1 MKLRNRILIGFIMVI
16 LISQLLF
23 ALTLYMLN
31 QYQVHKNSPALQ
43 EVETLGEN
51 ETENDSS
58 EEKPYQ
64 ITLSEPAFRKTPFQL
79 KLMTR
84 DLFLVTTIVLFL
96 ASVVTGFWIYS
107 GISVPVN
114 RLREAAKNIQEGN
127 LDFKIE
133 DTGNGEFS
141 ELSRDFEEMRLRLKE
156 SADEKLLLDKEN
168 KELISNISHDLKT
181 PLTAIKGYVEGI
193 MDGVADTPEK
203 IDRYMKTIYSKTN
216 EMDSLINELTFY
228 AKIGTNRIPYN
239 FSRLNVLEYF
249 QDCTDEIG
257 LDLET
262 RGIRLDSDL
271 RVGKDVQVIADGE
284 EIRRVIN
291 NIIANAVKYMNK
303 ENPRIGIRVHEQGD
317 FIQVEIEDNGK
328 GIDKKELPY
337 IFDRFYRTDLSRN
350 SSTGGS
356 GIGLSIV
363 RKILEDHGG
372 RVWAS
377 STLGVGTTI
386 YFVLRKYQ
394 EVIVS

>member
-1 MKLRNRILIGFIMVI
+1 MKLKYRIAVGFVMVI
-16 LISQLLF
+16 LISQVLF
-23 ALTLYMLN
+23 AGELYFLDLTR
-31 QYQVHKNSPALQ
+31 
-43 EVETLGEN
+43 E
-51 ETENDSS
+51 
-58 EEKPYQ
+58 
-64 ITLSEPAFRKTPFQL
+64 
-79 KLMTR
+79 
-84 DLFLVTTIVLFL
+84 DLFLITTLILIFVSVL
-96 ASVVTGFWIYS
+96 TGFWIYS
-107 GISVPVN
+107 GISTPVN
-114 RLREAAKNIQEGN
+114 KLREAAKNIRDGN
-127 LDFKIE
+127 LDFEIE
-133 DTGNGEFS
+133 NTGTGEFE

-156 SADEKLLLDKEN
+156 SSDEKIYLDKEN

-203 IDRYMKTIYSKTN
+203 IDRYMKTIYNKTN
-216 EMDSLINELTFY
+216 EMDLLINELTFY
-228 AKIGTNRIPYN
+228 SKIDTNRIPYT
-239 FSRLNVLEYF
+239 FSKLDVLDYF
-249 QDCTDEIG
+249 QDCVDEIG

-262 RGIRLDSDL
+262 RGIRLVSEL
-271 RVGKDVQVIADGE
+271 LIGKEVQIIADGE
-284 EIRRVIN
+284 EIRRVIS

-303 ENPRIGIRVHEQGD
+303 PEPRIAIRVHEVEGD

-363 RKILEDHGG
+363 KKILEDHGG

-377 STLGVGTTI
+377 STLGEGTTI

-394 EVIVS
+394 EVVIS